1 MYLGIDLGTSNSAI
15 VGYDAGKWRLFK
27 TAEGLDV
34 LPSVIMID
42 RRGSMLVGKRAYDQ
56 AAYSP
61 ENVAQGFKRLMG
73 TSSTIVFG
81 ATGRTMTPEE
91 ASSEVMK
98 ALIAQAK
105 MDAGEFKIEGAVIT
119 IPAAF
124 NQMQT
129 EATMR
134 AAKAAGL
141 AKVALLQEPIAA
153 AMASI
158 AKSDN
163 KSGQFLVYDLGGGT
177 FDVAIVQS
185 IAGSATVVA
194 HAGINMLG
202 GRDFDRAILNSIVRP
217 WLLKNFDLPDNF
229 QTDNVYQRLLR
240 VAQHHCE
247 VAKIVLS
254 TKLADRIFTDEN
266 QINAKD
272 RQGKEIYL
280 DVEITREAL
289 EALIKDDIARSVEL
303 CRSLLKDAGYRPE
316 DIDRVVMVGGPSR
329 MPIVRNSVS
338 DHLGIRVDT
347 DTDPMTAV
355 AMGAAI
361 YSEGRDW
368 NDTVVGAKS
377 SRGSRKPKGPLDIRY
392 DFPARTADDH
402 VRIRVRSGSGIE
414 KKGYR
419 LVVDTE
425 DGWTSGQIALED
437 SMEIKD
443 VPLGKRGENVIRI
456 TVFDAKGAP
465 MADAISELSI
475 FRALATAAGMPITH
489 TIAVK
494 IVKYAAGIERNI
506 LVPLVKKGTSL
517 PTSGMEKFRAARD
530 LRANDDGTSLDFE
543 LFEQT
548 EGVDDPEL
556 NLPIGVFRVSST
568 DLGRGDVI
576 RKGDDIFVHWA
587 IDGNGL
593 LDPELEIPA
602 ISKRYSTGRMYVSTR
617 DHRNFDGE
625 DGISL
630 AAEVINSAESDI
642 NRLDKALGSKVANA
656 ISDLQD
662 RLARQ
667 REALRLAHEA
677 DTRRAVSEEGRFI
690 RQEVARIRNSPENIK
705 SSLRSEIDE
714 FVEGFSVDFASSSD
728 PKINSQVHRLAGLA
742 RDALM
747 KDDRNSI
754 EDARRSLDEMRA
766 IVLSDLAKRPGFWV
780 GMFEDLAKDRHR
792 AIDKSKHDQL
802 VNEGEALIRK
812 EDIDGLRQVTF
823 QLRDNMVRSAD
834 ASSPDVLAGLMR

>member
-15 VGYDAGKWRLFK
+15 VGYDAGKLRLFK
-27 TAEGLDV
+27 TAEGVDV
-34 LPSVIMID
+34 LPSAIMID

-73 TSSTIVFG
+73 TSSTIAFG

-91 ASSEVMK
+91 ASSEVLK

-105 MDAGEFKIEGAVIT
+105 MDAGDFKTEGAVIT

-129 EATMR
+129 EATMK
-134 AAKAAGL
+134 AAKLAGI

-217 WLLKNFDLPDNF
+217 WLLKNFDLSEDF
-229 QTDNVYQRLLR
+229 QTDNAYQRLLR

-247 VAKIVLS
+247 VAKIALS
-254 TKLADRIFTDEN
+254 TKLVDRIFADEN
-266 QINAKD
+266 QIGAKD
-272 RQGKEIYL
+272 RRGKEIYF
-280 DVEITREAL
+280 DVEIAREAL
-289 EALIKDDIARSVEL
+289 EALIKDYITRSIEL
-303 CRSLLKDAGYRPE
+303 CRSLLKDTGYRSE
-316 DIDRVVMVGGPSR
+316 DIDRVVMIGGPSR
-329 MPIVRNSVS
+329 MPIVRNNVS
-338 DHLGIRVDT
+338 NQLGIRVDT

-361 YSEGRDW
+361 FSEGRDW
-368 NDTVVGAKS
+368 SNTAVSAKS
-377 SRGSRKPKGPLDIRY
+377 SRGSRKPSGPLDIRY
-392 DFPARTADDH
+392 DFAARTADDH
-402 VRIRVRSGSGIE
+402 VRIRVRLGSGID
-414 KKGYR
+414 KKGFR

-425 DGWTSGQIALED
+425 DGWTSGQIALENN
-437 SMEIKD
+437 MEIKD
-443 VPLGKRGENVIRI
+443 VPLGKHGENVIRI
-456 TVFDAKGAP
+456 TVLDAKGAP
-465 MADAISELSI
+465 MADAISELSV
-475 FRALATAAGMPITH
+475 FRALATADGMPITH

-494 IVKYAAGIERNI
+494 VVKSAAGVERNA
-506 LVPLVKKGTSL
+506 LVQLVKKGTSL
-517 PTSGMEKFRAARD
+517 PTSGMDKFRAARD
-530 LRANDDGTSLDFE
+530 LRANDGTSLDFE

-556 NLPIGVFRVSST
+556 NLPIGVFRINST
-568 DLGRGDVI
+568 DLERGDVI
-576 RKGDDIFVHWA
+576 RKGDDIFVRWS

-593 LDPELEIPA
+593 LNSELEIPS
-602 ISKRYSTGRMYVSTR
+602 ISKRYSPGRMYVSTR

-625 DGISL
+625 DGIRL
-630 AAEVINSAESDI
+630 AAEVINNAEEDI
-642 NRLDKALGSKVANA
+642 HRLDKALGSKVARE

-667 REALRLAHEA
+667 RDALRLSHEA

-690 RQEVARIRNSPENIK
+690 RQEISRIRNNSENLK

-714 FVEGFSVDFASSSD
+714 FVELFSIDFAKTAD
-728 PKINSQVHRLAGLA
+728 PKVNSQIHRLAGLA

-754 EDARRSLDEMRA
+754 DEARRSFDEMRA
-766 IVLSDLAKRPGFWV
+766 ILLSDLAKRPGFWV

-802 VNEGEALIRK
+802 VNEGEAHIRSK
-812 EDIDGLRQVTF
+812 DIDSLRQTTF
-823 QLRDNMVRSAD
+823 KLRENMVRSTD